1 MQQLDIFTVE
11 QPVTK
16 TGFKYRRRLY
26 NKKNQYLYTVI
37 PTADG
42 YTLNRVQSLAE
53 NIGLLSVGH
62 EEYEQFKEERG
73 LIERF
78 PQDVAERLFLLSP
91 HRTPSQVKYSD
102 YKETSA
108 YP

>member
-26 NKKNQYLYTVI
+26 NEKDQYLYTVI
-37 PTADG
+37 PTENG

-53 NIGLLSVGH
+53 NIGLLHVTH
-62 EEYEQFKEERG
+62 EEYQKFKTERG
-73 LIERF
+73 LVEKIPKDVERRMEA
-78 PQDVAERLFLLSP
+78 D
-91 HRTPSQVKYSD
+91 SD
-102 YKETSA
+102 GL
-108 YP
+108 

>member
-26 NKKNQYLYTVI
+26 NEKNQYLYTVI

-53 NIGLLSVGH
+53 NIGLLRVDH
-62 EEYEQFKEERG
+62 KEYELFKKEHGLTER
-73 LIERF
+73 L
-78 PQDVAERLFLLSP
+78 PKDVAARL
-91 HRTPSQVKYSD
+91 RI
-102 YKETSA
+102 
-108 YP
+108 

>member
-26 NKKNQYLYTVI
+26 NKKDQYLYTVI
-37 PTADG
+37 PTEDG

-53 NIGLLSVGH
+53 NIGILHVNH
-62 EEYEQFKEERG
+62 EEYQEFVKERS
-73 LIERF
+73 LIEKI
-78 PQDVAERLFLLSP
+78 PKDVKERI
-91 HRTPSQVKYSD
+91 Q
-102 YKETSA
+102 
-108 YP
+108 

>member
-26 NKKNQYLYTVI
+26 NEKNQYLYTVI

-53 NIGLLSVGH
+53 NIGLMHVTH
-62 EEYEQFKEERG
+62 EKYERFKEERG
-73 LIERF
+73 LIERL
-78 PQDVAERLFLLSP
+78 PKDVERRMEAE
-91 HRTPSQVKYSD
+91 SD
-102 YKETSA
+102 E
-108 YP
+108 